1 MSITC
6 GKKKIKYPILHMKY
20 SFLTIMYERDIKIHT
35 VVTSDGAGKVTYHEK
50 SLCKYC
56 KYYFI
61 TRNTY
66 ILACSGMTVVH
77 DHVNIFV

>member
-6 GKKKIKYPILHMKY
+6 GGGEKIKYPILHMKY
-20 SFLTIMYERDIKIHT
+20 SFLTTMYERDIKMHT
-35 VVTSDGAGKVTYHEK
+35 VVTSDGAGKVYHEK
-50 SLCKYC
+50 SLCKYW

-66 ILACSGMTVVH
+66 IWAGSGMTVVH